1 MFSASSFGQFLT
13 RARCI
18 SIQSW
23 GLLDIAFIESEMVM
37 ARFNCLS
44 AKASCGA
51 GVVRL
56 KPFALH
62 SPPVCS
68 SGGAVIGKL
77 RLAAS
82 EKNGSEQSR
91 AGVPCGQPV
100 HRTLP

>member
-51 GVVRL
+51 WILRL

-62 SPPVCS
+62 STSICI
-68 SGGAVIGKL
+68 SGGAMLENLDRKST
-77 RLAAS
+77 RLNSSHMAISYAVYFLKK
-82 EKNGSEQSR
+82 E
-91 AGVPCGQPV
+91 
-100 HRTLP
+100 